1 MNMNSLLE
9 SLYKND
15 VETSRIEK
23 TAESKMLDDLRHGGN
38 VDNPYTQLSTEEL
51 IKMAQELEGSDEDE
65 YQEEEYQED
74 GDQEKVAFEMLGGQV
89 MAHAMVHEFDLMK
102 VAMAHGLCRVCK
114 ENEMNVDESSICSA
128 CLED

>member
-15 VETSRIEK
+15 VETSRLEK

-38 VDNPYTQLSTEEL
+38 IDNPYTDLSTEEL
-51 IKMAQELEGSDEDE
+51 IKMAQQLEDSSDEDE
-65 YQEEEYQED
+65 YQEDE
-74 GDQEKVAFEMLGGQV
+74 DQEKVAFEMLGGQV

-102 VAMAHGLCRVCK
+102 VAMANGLCRVCK
-114 ENEMNVDESSICSA
+114 ENEMDIDESSICST

>member
-15 VETSRIEK
+15 VETSRLEK
-23 TAESKMLDDLRHGGN
+23 TAESKMLDNLRGSGN
-38 VDNPYTQLSTEEL
+38 VDNPYMNLSTQEL
-51 IKMAQELEGSDEDE
+51 VKMAQELEG
-65 YQEEEYQED
+65 EEYIQSEQVEYD
-74 GDQEKVAFEMLGGQV
+74 EDQEKVAFEMLGGQV

-102 VAMAHGLCRVCK
+102 VAMANGLCRVCK
-114 ENEMNVDESSICSA
+114 ENPMDIEESTICSA

>member
-15 VETSRIEK
+15 VETSRLEK
-23 TAESKMLDDLRHGGN
+23 TAEAKMLDNLRQDGN
-38 VDNPYTQLSTEEL
+38 VDNPYMDLSTEEL
-51 IKMAQELEGSDEDE
+51 IKMAQELEGSE
-65 YQEEEYQED
+65 YLEEQQED
-74 GDQEKVAFEMLGGQV
+74 YDVEQEKVAFEMLGGQV

-102 VAMAHGLCRVCK
+102 VAMANGLCRVCK
-114 ENEMNVDESSICSA
+114 ENPMDIEHSSICSA

>member
-15 VETSRIEK
+15 VETSRLEK
-23 TAESKMLDDLRHGGN
+23 TAEAKMLDNLRQNGN
-38 VDNPYTQLSTEEL
+38 VDNPYMDLSTEEL
-51 IKMAQELEGSDEDE
+51 IKMAQELEGSEYLEEQEVAYEDE
-65 YQEEEYQED
+65 
-74 GDQEKVAFEMLGGQV
+74 QEKVAFEMLGGQV

-102 VAMAHGLCRVCK
+102 VAMANGLCRVCK
-114 ENEMNVDESSICSA
+114 EHPMDIPESSICSA

>member
-15 VETSRIEK
+15 VETSRLEK
-23 TAESKMLDDLRHGGN
+23 TAEAKMLDNLRQDGN
-38 VDNPYTQLSTEEL
+38 VDNPYLNLSTEEL
-51 IKMAQELEGSDEDE
+51 IKMAQELEGQEYLEDQQEQYDE
-65 YQEEEYQED
+65 
-74 GDQEKVAFEMLGGQV
+74 DQEKVAFEMLGGQV

-102 VAMAHGLCRVCK
+102 VAMANGLCRVCK
-114 ENEMNVDESSICSA
+114 ENTMDIEESSICSA